1 MARQSAQARPASN
14 RLRPAIGDPR
24 RALAIAAGDL
34 LAIGAI
40 VGWGL
45 YSHHGAAAFAT
56 PVDSFLTVVPFLLGW
71 PIPAVLAGVYED
83 GVIDDPLVG
92 ARYATVAWIAA
103 ANLSLILRTSPLFE
117 GSAAWPFGLV
127 VTGSVLVVLLGW
139 RVVAATLL
147 D

>member
-1 MARQSAQARPASN
+1 MARQSTQTRPARS

-24 RALAIAAGDL
+24 RALGVAAGDL
-34 LAIGAI
+34 LAIGAV

-56 PVDSFLTVVPFLLGW
+56 PVDSFMTVLPFLLGW

-83 GVIDDPLVG
+83 GVIADPLAA
-92 ARYATVAWIAA
+92 ARYVTVAWIAG

-139 RVVAATLL
+139 RVVATTLI

>member
-1 MARQSAQARPASN
+1 MARQSAQTRTTN

-24 RALAIAAGDL
+24 RALAFAAGDL
-34 LAIGAI
+34 LAIGAV

-56 PVDSFLTVVPFLLGW
+56 PIDSFMTVLPFLLGW

-83 GVIDDPLVG
+83 GVIGDPIAA
-92 ARYATVAWIAA
+92 ARYVTVAGIAA
-103 ANLSLILRTSPLFE
+103 ANLGLILRTSPLFE

-127 VTGSVLVVLLGW
+127 VTGSTLVVLLGW

>member
-24 RALAIAAGDL
+24 RALAVAAGDL
-34 LAIGAI
+34 VAIGAV

-45 YSHHGAAAFAT
+45 YSHYGAAAFAT
-56 PVDSFLTVVPFLLGW
+56 PIDSFMTVLPFLLGW

-83 GVIDDPLVG
+83 GVIGDQLAA
-92 ARYATVAWIAA
+92 ARYVTVAWIAG
-103 ANLSLILRTSPLFE
+103 ANLGLILRASPLFE
-117 GSAAWPFGLV
+117 GSAIWPFPLV
-127 VTGSVLVVLLGW
+127 MTGSVLVVLLGW

>member
-1 MARQSAQARPASN
+1 MARQSAQTRPARN

-24 RALAIAAGDL
+24 RALGVAAGDL
-34 LAIGAI
+34 LAIGAV

-56 PVDSFLTVVPFLLGW
+56 PVDSFMTVLPFLLGW
-71 PIPAVLAGVYED
+71 PIPAALAGVYED
-83 GVIDDPLVG
+83 DVIDDPLAA
-92 ARYATVAWIAA
+92 ARYATVAWIAG
-103 ANLSLILRTSPLFE
+103 ANVGLILRASSLFE
-117 GSAAWPFGLV
+117 GSAIWPFPLV
-127 VTGSVLVVLLGW
+127 ITGSVLVVLLGW